1 MAVYR
6 YGKKVS
12 DINVQSD
19 FNITN
24 TTDDA
29 YIKNRPDSTLK
40 ISLDGVVQSKSYNP
54 NTGNETINIDLGPTI
69 TNQNNRVDEII
80 ANLDVASVGGNDKYI
95 STISEE
101 DGKIHATAVFTASTF
116 SSSGTTAINGKGVN
130 AALLTLNAEEVGGV
144 GEYIEVI
151 KEQNGIVVASAANMD
166 STPTTN
172 SFRAVSSNGIKS
184 YVDNSIS
191 TEVTNRN
198 TAITNAINNLDKSLI
213 GSDGSYIK
221 TIKEE
226 NGLVI
231 ATKQTF
237 DTSISSDSTD
247 NNAPTTL
254 AVYNAIQSLGNVY
267 NIRDSVA
274 NFDSLPSTGNKK
286 GDVRNVNDTG
296 DNYVWT
302 GDGWDALGGSTVLHS
317 LDYSGAS
324 SSGTATQFITNVTQ
338 SDGLISATKS
348 SLPTSST
355 TTSGIVQ
362 LDDTLES
369 SSTTNAA
376 TANAVKTVNDS
387 INTHIADKDN
397 PHNVTKDQIG
407 LGDVPNFDT
416 SNAIVSITRS
426 GTTFIATH
434 LNGGTDTFTQQDNDT
449 TYNVVSTSENGLVSK
464 LPTEN
469 ATTKFLRGDGNWE
482 VPPGVITKIETVTTT
497 NSTAYTPD
505 CDTRYFIKNSNIT
518 LTLGNATKDGLMITV
533 IAGQSSGNATLK
545 FGTETLTLTPSSVQ
559 ILYSRANSNNY
570 ISGLY
575 GALWN

>member
-6 YGKKVS
+6 YSKKVS

-19 FNITN
+19 FSITN
-24 TTDDA
+24 TNDDA

-40 ISLDGVVQSKSYNP
+40 ISLDGVEQSKSYNP

-69 TNQNNRVDEII
+69 TSQNNRVDEII
-80 ANLDVASVGGNDKYI
+80 ASLDVASIGGNGKYI

-101 DGKIHATAVFTASTF
+101 DGIIHATAVSTASTF

-130 AALLTLNAEEVGGV
+130 EALKTLDVAEVGGA
-144 GEYIEVI
+144 GKYIEKI
-151 KEQNGIVVASAANMD
+151 KEEDGIITATPVSMD
-166 STPTTN
+166 TTPTD
-172 SFRAVSSNGIKS
+172 SSVKAVTSGGVKS

-191 TEVTNRN
+191 TEVTDRN

-231 ATKQTF
+231 ATKQSF
-237 DTSISSDSTD
+237 DTSISSTSTD
-247 NNAPTTL
+247 NNAPTSL

-267 NIRDSVA
+267 NIRESVA
-274 NFDSLPSTGNKK
+274 DFDSLPSTDNKK

-362 LDDTLES
+362 LDDTVDS
-369 SSTTNAA
+369 SSTDKAA
-376 TANAVKTVNDS
+376 TANAVKTVKGS
-387 INTHIADKDN
+387 IDTHIGDKNN
-397 PHNVTKDQIG
+397 PHNVTKDQLE
-407 LGDVPNFDT
+407 LGNVPNLDT
-416 SNAIVSITRS
+416 SSAIVSITRS
-426 GTTFIATH
+426 GTTFTATH
-434 LNGGTDTFTQQDNDT
+434 LDGTTDTFTQQDNNT

-464 LPTEN
+464 LPTAN
-469 ATTKFLRGDGNWE
+469 ATTKFLRGDGSWE
-482 VPPGVITKIETVTTT
+482 VPPGIITKIETVTTT
-497 NSTAYTPD
+497 NSTSYTPD

-559 ILYSRANSNNY
+559 ILYSRANSNSY